1 MSVKSDS
8 AISLKTDD
16 IDWTNPR
23 LPISRALR
31 KEYVLVVFAAE
42 KIEPGPDV
50 TLHFDISIWRGPL
63 PFGLPRPAFRPVTR
77 WNVRLTV
84 SAFGIGDGRIIVL
97 FEEGNAARFC
107 FQFRATVSE
116 LAVCHVSPGR
126 IVPFYD
132 AEHASAR
139 WFYWYGLLVL
149 LVFLMERFLEFIG
162 RFKIGW
168 L

>member
-126 IVPFYD
+126 IDRAVLR
-132 AEHASAR
+132 R
-139 WFYWYGLLVL
+139 WACQCEMVL
-149 LVFLMERFLEFIG
+149 LIRIARFAGVLNG
-162 RFKIGW
+162 KISRIHW
-168 L
+168 EI